1 MNLSCWST
9 ALTDLPDALYRIIQP
24 YLSCKEYRNLC
35 NLCQQLQML
44 ELKRKTAIYNLNS
57 SFSYLFF
64 SPNGNNYFYNR
75 IISLVEDSR
84 KQISLNVHS
93 LYSIDWESV
102 PNKSLLSQVH
112 AVEWSV
118 EEINFPLSYFNSVS
132 THSNELTFKRVPKLL
147 SMGGLYSISRLSLVD
162 LPDLHDVSFF
172 SVNNHQHC
180 LEEISIINCPSLRT
194 IDGLETIS
202 KILLQD
208 CGGIID
214 ISLLGKSKILKT
226 LEIIHCWY
234 LENVDCLST
243 CLALKSLTIN
253 NCSRILSVNALTNL
267 THLQVVHCS
276 KISTISNIAPTL
288 TDVELYTVKLT
299 DPMEFNLLTNVKKAK
314 LAECNI
320 TSIDTLLKS
329 CHSLT
334 LHSCQGLREN
344 PFTSLSQLVKSVHS
358 LTLWRCYNIDN
369 VSCLGCIPDLV
380 LAYCSEL
387 KNLKGL
393 GAKHGNQRV
402 KIIGGSH
409 ITSFASLKGIYCIE
423 LNDCRYFENGNDLFS
438 SSLVELPFISPLS
451 DFVPSSSATV
461 VQQDNCSLL
470 LISSEAEQADLFS
483 SDQIVTVNNDSPV
496 PSVQTCN
503 VDTQTEQEDITQNVD
518 EPSNFKTNH
527 FFLTKCSDQLSD
539 ISMFH
544 NLYHLEIS
552 RCIGIRRITSLLKNV
567 HTIRVFAC
575 FSLFGI
581 TGLQTC
587 SIVHI
592 KDCPAIVDILP
603 LQQVKKK
610 VEISQK
616 RVIIE
621 EYSILLKDYVHEVV
635 LINQLK
641 NERCVYI
648 DGNQVNGVT
657 DVFSSST
664 MTG

>member
-1 MNLSCWST
+1 V
-9 ALTDLPDALYRIIQP
+9 
-24 YLSCKEYRNLC
+24 
-35 NLCQQLQML
+35 
-44 ELKRKTAIYNLNS
+44 
-57 SFSYLFF
+57 LF
-64 SPNGNNYFYNR
+64 
-75 IISLVEDSR
+75 
-84 KQISLNVHS
+84 
-93 LYSIDWESV
+93 
-102 PNKSLLSQVH
+102 KSLLSQVH

-118 EEINFPLSYFNSVS
+118 EEINFPLRYFNSVP
-132 THSNELTFKRVPKLL
+132 THSNELTFKKVPKLL
-147 SMGGLYSISRLSLVD
+147 RMGGLYSIRHLSLVD
-162 LPDLHDVSFF
+162 LPDLNDVSFF
-172 SVNNHQHC
+172 CLNNHYHC

-194 IDGLETIS
+194 IEGLETIS

-208 CGGIID
+208 CEGIID
-214 ISLLGKSKILKT
+214 ISLLGKSKVLKP

-234 LENVDCLST
+234 LENIDCLST
-243 CLALKSLTIN
+243 CSALKSLTIS

-276 KISTISNIAPTL
+276 KISTISNIAATL
-288 TDVELYTVKLT
+288 TDIELYTVKLT
-299 DPMEFNLLTNVKKAK
+299 DPTEFNLLTNVKKAK

-344 PFTSLSQLVKSVHS
+344 PFTCLSQLVKSVHS

-438 SSLVELPFISPLS
+438 SSLVEVPSIPPLS
-451 DFVPSSSATV
+451 DIVPSSSATV
-461 VQQDNCSLL
+461 VQQDNSSLL

-483 SDQIVTVNNDSPV
+483 SDQIVTVANDST
-496 PSVQTCN
+496 VQTCN
-503 VDTQTEQEDITQNVD
+503 VDTQIEQGDTTQNVD
-518 EPSNFKTNH
+518 ESNLKTNYL
-527 FFLTKCSDQLSD
+527 FLTKCSDQLSD

-552 RCIGIRRITSLLKNV
+552 GSIGLRRVTSLLKNV
-567 HTIRVFAC
+567 HTIRLFAC
-575 FSLFGI
+575 SSLFDI

-592 KDCPAIVDILP
+592 TDCPAIVDILP

-616 RVIIE
+616 RNIIE

-635 LINQLK
+635 LTNQLK
-641 NERCVYI
+641 NERRVYI
-648 DGNQVNGVT
+648 DGNQVN
-657 DVFSSST
+657 
-664 MTG
+664 